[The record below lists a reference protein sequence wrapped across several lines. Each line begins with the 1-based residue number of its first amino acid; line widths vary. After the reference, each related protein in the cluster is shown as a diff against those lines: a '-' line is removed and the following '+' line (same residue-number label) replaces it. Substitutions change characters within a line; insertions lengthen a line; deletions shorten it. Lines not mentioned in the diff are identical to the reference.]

1 MSKKS
6 GQQIRPEY
14 DVIVVGGGASGA
26 VAAIASARLGAR
38 TLLVE
43 RHNCAG
49 GVATSGLLSLLG
61 PFDDRGERII
71 KGIPEEM
78 LESLIHRG
86 GAEPKERGF
95 IPVNPETLKLV
106 LDEMLQDSGA
116 EVLYDT
122 LAADVQVREGIITGV
137 TAANKSGLI
146 HLAAKVFVDATGD
159 GDVAF
164 RAGLPYEVGRARDG
178 WVQPMT
184 MVCRLGGVDLKTYRW
199 EGNFKYAKQMQ
210 EAAEKGEFHI
220 PTDQIGAALPVPGT
234 EGVLAVNMSHIY
246 DLDPTSAKDLTK
258 AHIEGRRQAQEI
270 LRFFRKYVAGC
281 RDAYL
286 LDTAS
291 SIGVRES
298 RRFQGRYILT
308 KADVL
313 EGRRFGD
320 AVAANAYHVD
330 IHKPPSFTDPQA
342 KLDALE
348 YPRRYYH
355 IPYRCLLPAE
365 PINLLLSGRCISV
378 SHEALASV
386 RIMPCCMAIG
396 QAAGTAA
403 ALGALKGVLPH
414 ELETPELHDTLHRE
428 SAFF

>member
-1 MSKKS
+1 MGNNSS
-6 GQQIRPEY
+6 QQIKPKY

-71 KGIPEEM
+71 RGIPEEM
-78 LESLIHRG
+78 LENLTRRG
-86 GAEPKERGF
+86 GAEPKKRGF
-95 IPVNPETLKLV
+95 IPVNPETLKFV
-106 LDEMLQDSGA
+106 LDEMLQESGTQ
-116 EVLYDT
+116 VLYET
-122 LAADVQVREGIITGV
+122 IAVDVQVRKGV
-137 TAANKSGLI
+137 LTSVTVANKAGLR
-146 HLAAKVFVDATGD
+146 HLAARVFVDATGD
-159 GDVAF
+159 GDIAF
-164 RAGLPYEVGRARDG
+164 KAGLPYETGRTPDG
-178 WVQPMT
+178 WIQPMT
-184 MVCRLGGVDLKTYRW
+184 MVCRLGGVDLTAYKW
-199 EGNFKYAKQMQ
+199 EGNFKYARQMQ

-234 EGVLAVNMSHIY
+234 DGVLAVNMSHIY
-246 DLDPTSAKDLTK
+246 DLDPTSPEDLT
-258 AHIEGRRQAQEI
+258 AACIEGRRQAQEI
-270 LRFFRKYVAGC
+270 LQFFRKYVTGC
-281 RDAYL
+281 QDAYL

-298 RRFQGRYILT
+298 RRFHGRYILT

-313 EGRRFGD
+313 EGRRFED
-320 AVAANAYHVD
+320 AVAANAYHLD

-355 IPYRCLLPAE
+355 VPYRCLLPAE

-378 SHEALASV
+378 THEALASV

-403 ALGALKGVLPH
+403 AMAAHQSKLPD
-414 ELETPELHDTLHRE
+414 ELNVSDIQDTLRDNG
-428 SAFF
+428 AFM